1 MGLNDFS
8 IVTLHALDI
17 DGEQEVGFGSRH
29 FDSRGPNCY
38 AMLLH
43 DNSPPVIWSST
54 PEFLCCK

>member
-29 FDSRGPNCY
+29 FDSRSPNCS
-38 AMLLH
+38 AMLLR
-43 DNSPPVIWSST
+43 
-54 PEFLCCK
+54 